1 MKNFLKRTWQKANKP
16 GRGRLGRLFLFFA
29 AAFSGLLFLAGIAF
43 YLFVLMGFF
52 GDMPSRKELKDKRND
67 TASEVYS
74 ADSVLLGRYFIY
86 DRTNIAYQDID
97 TTVIQALVAT
107 EDARFYQHHGIDS
120 RSLARVLVKSILLQ
134 NESSGGGS
142 TLTQQL
148 AKNLYPR
155 RDYWMLDMPIN
166 KAREMVI
173 ARRLESVYTKPEI
186 LELYL
191 NTVSF
196 GGTIFGVERAA
207 RYFFNTPAKKLK
219 PEQAAVLVGMLK
231 ATTSYNPR
239 NYPERAT
246 RRRNVVLGQ
255 MQKYGYLTP
264 ENTEKLQK
272 LDLGLKKELVA
283 ARKKEE
289 NLAPYF
295 LEQLR
300 VELAA
305 WCENQV
311 KRNGDHY
318 NLYTDGLKIYTTID
332 AKMQREAE
340 RAVSRR
346 MAALQRQFDA
356 HWRGRMPWGKDNS
369 VLDNAMRQSVR
380 YRRMKAAGAS
390 DEEIEKAFKK
400 KVPTTLYGYNG
411 ATRRTVSPMDSLAY
425 YMKFLNTGLVAM
437 EPETGFV
444 RAWVGGIN
452 HGIFKYDHVTSKRQV
467 GSTFKPIVYA
477 AALQKGIQP
486 CKYIENKLTT
496 YEQYENWAPQNADN
510 KYGGR
515 YSLEGALSNSVN
527 TVSAQLI
534 LKVGVPYTIRLARDL
549 GIKSDLPPV
558 PSLALGTADLSL
570 LEMVGA
576 YTAFANQGRISQPV
590 YVTKIMDRSGKVLRE
605 NETEDHR
612 EVLSADNA
620 AVMLHMMQS
629 VVNEGSGARLRS
641 TFGLSLDIAGKTG
654 TTQNQ
659 TDGWFIGITPGLVT
673 GVWVGGESPLVRFR
687 SLEQGQGART
697 ALPVWG
703 EFTSRLVRSGYYSK
717 KKPFDPLSD
726 KLESRLNCAPY
737 LEDEASFF
745 ERVVDA
751 LPFNIPSK
759 EERQERK
766 KERKE
771 RRAER
776 RAERKRDSGGG

>member
-1 MKNFLKRTWQKANKP
+1 MKKYLKSAWQKVNRP
-16 GRGRLGRLFLFFA
+16 GRSRFARLFLFFA
-29 AAFSGLLFLAGIAF
+29 VAFFGLVVLAGVAF
-43 YLFVLMGFF
+43 YLFVIMGFF

-86 DRTNIAYQDID
+86 DRTNIGYGAID
-97 TTVIQALVAT
+97 TTVIEALVAT
-107 EDARFYQHHGIDS
+107 EDARFYEHGGVDS

-166 KAREMVI
+166 KTREMII
-173 ARRLESVYTKPEI
+173 ARRLESVYSKAEI

-207 RYFFNTPAKKLK
+207 HYFFNTSAKKLK
-219 PEQAAVLVGMLK
+219 PQQAAVLVGMLK

-239 NYPERAT
+239 NHPERAKK
-246 RRRNVVLGQ
+246 RRNIVLAQ

-264 ENTEKLQK
+264 EETEKLQK
-272 LDLGLKKELVA
+272 LDLGIKKEVVA
-283 ARKKEE
+283 VKKQEE

-295 LEQLR
+295 QEQLR
-300 VELAA
+300 VELAE

-332 AKMQREAE
+332 SKMQREAE

-346 MAALQRQFDA
+346 MAALQRLFDA
-356 HWRGRMPWGKDNS
+356 HWKDRMPWGKDNA

-380 YRRMKAAGAS
+380 YQRMKAAGAT
-390 DEEIEKAFKK
+390 EKEIAAAFQKR
-400 KVPTTLYGYNG
+400 VSTTLYGYNG
-411 ATRRTVSPMDSLAY
+411 AIRRTISPMDSLAY
-425 YMKFLNTGLVAM
+425 YMKFLNAGLVAM
-437 EPETGFV
+437 EPETGYV

-496 YEQYENWAPQNADN
+496 YSQYENWEPQNADN

-534 LKVGVPYTIRLARDL
+534 LKVGVPYTIRLARSL
-549 GIKSDLPPV
+549 GIQSDLPPV

-576 YTAFANQGRISQPV
+576 YTAFANQGRISQPI
-590 YVTKIMDRSGKVLRE
+590 YVTKILDRNGSVLRE
-605 NETEDHR
+605 SDDEDHR
-612 EVLSADNA
+612 EVLSPDNA
-620 AVMLHMMQS
+620 AIMLHMMQS
-629 VVNEGSGARLRS
+629 VVNEGSGSSLRS

-659 TDGWFIGITPGLVT
+659 SDGWFIGITPGLVT

-717 KKPFDPLSD
+717 KTPFEPLSEELVSSLD
-726 KLESRLNCAPY
+726 CAPY
-737 LEDEASFF
+737 LQDEPTFF
-745 ERVVDA
+745 EKVRDV
-751 LPFNIPSK
+751 LPFNIPTK

-766 KERKE
+766 KTRKE

-776 RAERKRDSGGG
+776 KAERKRDSG

>member
-1 MKNFLKRTWQKANKP
+1 LRNFIKKIWRKANQP
-16 GRGRLGRLFLFFA
+16 GHGRIFRLLLFFA
-29 AAFSGLLFLAGIAF
+29 GTFTAFITLSGIAF
-43 YLFVLMGFF
+43 YLFVIMGFF

-74 ADSVLLGRYFIY
+74 ADSVLLGRYFLY
-86 DRTNIAYQDID
+86 DRTNITYQDID
-97 TTVIQALVAT
+97 TTVIKALVAT
-107 EDARFYQHHGIDS
+107 EDARFYKHSGVDF

-134 NESSGGGS
+134 KESSGGGS

-155 RDYWMLDMPIN
+155 RNYMVLEMPIN
-166 KAREMVI
+166 KVREMVI
-173 ARRLESVYTKPEI
+173 ARRLEAVYTKSEI

-207 RYFFNTPAKKLK
+207 RFFFNTPARKLK
-219 PEQAAVLVGMLK
+219 QEQAAVLVGMLK

-239 NYPERAT
+239 NHPERAKK
-246 RRRNVVLGQ
+246 RRNVVLAQ
-255 MQKYGYLTP
+255 MAKYGYLTP
-264 ENTEKLQK
+264 EKATALQK
-272 LDLGLKKELVA
+272 LDLGLKKEKVA
-283 ARKKEE
+283 AKEKEE

-295 LEQLR
+295 REQLR
-300 VELAA
+300 VELAE
-305 WCENQV
+305 WCTHQT
-311 KRNGDHY
+311 KSNGDPY
-318 NLYTDGLKIYTTID
+318 NLYTDGLKIYTTLD
-332 AKMQREAE
+332 SKLQREAE
-340 RAVSRR
+340 RAVSQR
-346 MAALQRQFDA
+346 MATLQKQFDA
-356 HWRGRMPWGKDNS
+356 HWQGRQPWGKDNTI
-369 VLDNAMRQSVR
+369 LDNAMRQSVR
-380 YRRMKAAGAS
+380 YKRMKAAGAS
-390 DEEIEKAFKK
+390 EESIREAFQKR
-400 KVPTTLYGYNG
+400 VPMTLYGWKG
-411 ATRRTVSPMDSLAY
+411 TIRRTMSPMDSLAY
-425 YMKFLNTGLVAM
+425 YMKFLNTGLVSM

-452 HGIFKYDHVTSKRQV
+452 HSLFKYDHVTSKRQV

-477 AALQKGIQP
+477 AALEKGIKP
-486 CKYIENKLTT
+486 CNYIENKLTT
-496 YEQYENWAPQNADN
+496 YEQYEGWSPQNADN

-534 LKVGVPYTIRLARDL
+534 LKVGVPYTIRLARAL
-549 GIKSDLPPV
+549 GIQSDLPPV

-576 YTAFANQGRISQPV
+576 YTAFANQGRISQPI
-590 YVTKIMDRSGKVLRE
+590 YVTKIVDRTGKVLRQ
-605 NETEDHR
+605 NESESHKK
-612 EVLSADNA
+612 VLSEDNA
-620 AVMLHMMQS
+620 ATMLHMMQA
-629 VVNEGSGARLRS
+629 VVNEGSAARLRS

-687 SLEQGQGART
+687 SLDLGQGART
-697 ALPVWG
+697 AMPIWG

-717 KKPFDPLSD
+717 KRAFEPLSES
-726 KLESRLNCAPY
+726 LQSRLDCVPY
-737 LEDEASFF
+737 LEDEPTFF
-745 ERVVDA
+745 EKIVDA

-759 EERQERK
+759 EERKEKR

-771 RRAER
+771 RRQER
-776 RAERKRDSGGG
+776 RRNNN

>member
-1 MKNFLKRTWQKANKP
+1 M
-16 GRGRLGRLFLFFA
+16 
-29 AAFSGLLFLAGIAF
+29 LAGVTF
-43 YLFVLMGFF
+43 YLFVIMGFF

-86 DRTNIAYQDID
+86 DRTNIAYRDID
-97 TTVIQALVAT
+97 TTVIEALVAT
-107 EDARFYQHHGIDS
+107 EDARFYQHHGVDS

-142 TLTQQL
+142 TITQQL

-155 RDYWMLDMPIN
+155 RNYWLLDMPIN
-166 KAREMVI
+166 KTREIVI
-173 ARRLESVYTKPEI
+173 ARRLESVYTKAEI

-207 RYFFNTPAKKLK
+207 HYFFNTSAKKLK

-239 NYPERAT
+239 NHPERAKK
-246 RRRNVVLGQ
+246 RRNIVLGQ

-264 ENTEKLQK
+264 EKTEKLQK
-272 LDLGLKKELVA
+272 LDLGTKKEVVTA
-283 ARKKEE
+283 KKQEE
-289 NLAPYF
+289 NIAPYF
-295 LEQLR
+295 REQLR

-356 HWRGRMPWGKDNS
+356 HWQGRMPWGKDNS

-380 YRRMKAAGAS
+380 YQRMKAAGAS
-390 DEEIEKAFKK
+390 EKEISAAFQKR
-400 KVPTTLYGYNG
+400 VSMTLYGYNG
-411 ATRRTVSPMDSLAY
+411 AIRRTISPMDSLAY

-496 YEQYENWAPQNADN
+496 YEQYENWEPQNADN
-510 KYGGR
+510 RYGGR

-534 LKVGVPYTIRLARDL
+534 LKVGVPYTIRLARSL
-549 GIKSDLPPV
+549 GIQSDLPPV

-590 YVTKIMDRSGKVLRE
+590 YVTKILDRNGNVLRE
-605 NETEDHR
+605 SDDEDHR
-612 EVLSADNA
+612 EVLSPDNA
-620 AVMLHMMQS
+620 AIMLHMMQS
-629 VVNEGSGARLRS
+629 VVNEGSGSSLRS

-659 TDGWFIGITPGLVT
+659 SDGWFIGITPGLVT

-703 EFTSRLVRSGYYSK
+703 EFTSRLVRSGFYSK
-717 KKPFDPLSD
+717 KAPFEPLSD
-726 KLESRLNCAPY
+726 ELKGRLDCAPY
-737 LEDEASFF
+737 LEDEPTFF
-745 ERVVDA
+745 DKIRDV
-751 LPFNIPSK
+751 LPFNFPTK
-759 EERQERK
+759 EERQEK
-766 KERKE
+766 KKTRKE
-771 RRAER
+771 RRVERKAER
-776 RAERKRDSGGG
+776 ERDNG

>member
-1 MKNFLKRTWQKANKP
+1 MKRAWQKINRP
-16 GRGRLGRLFLFFA
+16 GRGRFARLFLFFA
-29 AAFSGLLFLAGIAF
+29 AAFSGLVVLAGVAF
-43 YLFVLMGFF
+43 YLFVIMGFF

-86 DRTNIAYQDID
+86 DRTNVGYQDID
-97 TTVIQALVAT
+97 TSVIEALVAT
-107 EDARFYQHHGIDS
+107 EDARFYQHHGVDS

-134 NESSGGGS
+134 NESAGGGS

-155 RDYWMLDMPIN
+155 RDYWMLAMPIN
-166 KAREMVI
+166 KTREMVI
-173 ARRLESVYTKPEI
+173 ARRLESVYTKAEI

-207 RYFFNTPAKKLK
+207 HYFFNTSAKKLK
-219 PEQAAVLVGMLK
+219 PQQAALLVGMLK

-239 NYPERAT
+239 NHPERAKK
-246 RRRNVVLGQ
+246 RRNIVLAQ

-264 ENTEKLQK
+264 EKTEKLQK
-272 LDLGLKKELVA
+272 LDLDTKKEIVSA
-283 ARKKEE
+283 KKQEE

-295 LEQLR
+295 REQLR
-300 VELAA
+300 VELAE

-356 HWRGRMPWGKDNS
+356 HWQGQMPWGNDKT

-380 YRRMKAAGAS
+380 YQRMKAAGAT
-390 DEEIEKAFKK
+390 EQEIAAAFQKR
-400 KVPTTLYGYNG
+400 VSTTLYGYNG
-411 ATRRTVSPMDSLAY
+411 AIRRTISPMDSLAY

-437 EPETGFV
+437 EPGTGFV

-477 AALQKGIQP
+477 AALEKGVQP

-496 YEQYENWAPQNADN
+496 YTQYENWEPQNADN
-510 KYGGR
+510 RYGGR

-534 LKVGVPYTIRLARDL
+534 LKVGVPYTIRLARSL
-549 GIKSDLPPV
+549 GIQSDLPPV

-590 YVTKIMDRSGKVLRE
+590 YVTKILDRNGTVLRE
-605 NETEDHR
+605 SDDEDHR
-612 EVLSADNA
+612 EVLSPGNA
-620 AVMLHMMQS
+620 AIMLHMMQS
-629 VVNEGSGARLRS
+629 VVNEGSGSSLRS

-687 SLEQGQGART
+687 TLEQGQGART

-717 KKPFDPLSD
+717 KTPFEPLSD
-726 KLESRLNCAPY
+726 ELVSRLDCAPY
-737 LEDEASFF
+737 LEDEPTFF
-745 ERVVDA
+745 EKVRDV
-751 LPFNIPSK
+751 LPFSFPTK
-759 EERQERK
+759 EERQEK
-766 KERKE
+766 KKTRKE

-776 RAERKRDSGGG
+776 KAERNRDSG